1 MEFISFCRHGFPAVF
16 CIFASC
22 RYNNFTDMSFWEK
35 IMAVLRWLRNH
46 KYLFVTAVFLV
57 IVLLL
62 DDKSMVRHLEN
73 KKKIDT
79 LKKEI
84 SVMRRDSAV
93 LVARNASLD
102 NEGDNVELE
111 KYGCDA
117 YNMHSSQQ
125 EVYIQE

>member
-1 MEFISFCRHGFPAVF
+1 
-16 CIFASC
+16 
-22 RYNNFTDMSFWEK
+22 
-35 IMAVLRWLRNH
+35 MAVLRWLRNH

-102 NEGDNVELE
+102 DEGDNVELE
-111 KYGCDA
+111 NYGCDA

>member
-22 RYNNFTDMSFWEK
+22 RYNNFTDMSFWGK

-84 SVMRRDSAV
+84 SVMRRDSAEF
-93 LVARNASLD
+93 VARNASLYD
-102 NEGDNVELE
+102 EGDNVELE
-111 KYGCDA
+111 NYGCDA
-117 YNMHSSQQ
+117 YNMHSSRQ